1 MDQMSLSLSLAGL
14 SFMMTVIWGPPLL
27 RVLNHFKIGKII
39 RVDEPGFHQ
48 VKMGTPTMGGVMFIL
63 PVALIT
69 VMLNAVSIIGMQPTG
84 HSVLLPVVVMF
95 SYAIIG
101 ALDDWEGVRGKRRG
115 DGMRARTK
123 FAFQVILA
131 LATAATLKYML
142 DVPELIIPGV
152 DFVISL
158 GVWYIPVAAFIIIGT
173 SNAINFTDG
182 LDGLAGLISVTAFI
196 TYGGIAM
203 LQGQVFVG
211 RFSFTLVGALFGFLW
226 FNVHPASLFMG
237 DTGSL
242 SLGATLA
249 VVALMTGQWAILPL
263 IAIVPVS
270 EAISVI
276 IQVGYF
282 KISRKIYGEGRRV
295 FKMAPIHLHFE
306 LLGWSETQVVQR
318 FWLISLLAA
327 MFGVGLALV

>member
-1 MDQMSLSLSLAGL
+1 MKSMSLALSLAGL
-14 SFMMTVIWGPPLL
+14 SFMMTVIWGTPLL
-27 RVLNHFKIGKII
+27 RVLRHFEIGKII

-69 VMLNAVSIIGMQPTG
+69 VMLNAVSIIGMENTG
-84 HSVLLPVVVMF
+84 RSILVPVIVMF
-95 SYAIIG
+95 AYALLG

-123 FAFQVILA
+123 FAIQVILA
-131 LATAATLKYML
+131 LLTATVLKYIL

-152 DFVISL
+152 QVTLEL
-158 GVWYIPVAAFIIIGT
+158 GAWYVPVAAFIIIGG

-182 LDGLAGLISVTAFI
+182 LDGLAGLIAATAFI

-203 LQGQVFVG
+203 LQGQIFVG
-211 RFSFTLVGALFGFLW
+211 RFCFTLVGALFGFLW

-249 VVALMTGQWAILPL
+249 VVALMTGQWAILPV
-263 IAIVPVS
+263 IAIIPVS
-270 EAISVI
+270 EALSVI
-276 IQVGYF
+276 IQVAYF
-282 KISRKIYGEGRRV
+282 KLTKKFSNEGKRF

>member
-1 MDQMSLSLSLAGL
+1 MRQMSLALSLAGL

-27 RVLNHFKIGKII
+27 RILRHFKIGKII
-39 RVDEPGFHQ
+39 RLDEPGFHQ
-48 VKMGTPTMGGVMFIL
+48 VKMGTPTMGGVLFIL

-69 VMLNAVSIIGMQPTG
+69 VMLNAVSIIGMQTTG
-84 HSVLLPVVVMF
+84 RSILVPLIVMF
-95 SYAIIG
+95 AYAILG

-131 LATAATLKYML
+131 LITAAVLKYML
-142 DVPELIIPGV
+142 DVPELILPGV
-152 DFVISL
+152 EVVLAL
-158 GVWYIPVAAFIIIGT
+158 GIWYIPVAAFIIIGA

-182 LDGLAGLISVTAFI
+182 LDGLAGLIAATAFI

-203 LQGQVFVG
+203 LQGQIFVG
-211 RFSFTLVGALFGFLW
+211 RFCFTLVGALFGFLW

-249 VVALMTGQWAILPL
+249 VVALMTGQWAILPI
-263 IAIVPVS
+263 IAIIPVS
-270 EAISVI
+270 EALSVI
-276 IQVGYF
+276 IQVSYF
-282 KISRKIYGEGRRV
+282 KVTKKITGKGKRF